1 MTPEEAKIEEEIR
14 IGEDKKWCREHLE
27 ATNNRIA
34 VEELAIKRLL
44 EIVLES
50 PLDSNICI
58 STCEDLLETAI
69 KDLAELYGTR
79 KYYIEKLEKLDVRK
93 KGGDQ

>member
-1 MTPEEAKIEEEIR
+1 MTPEENQIET
-14 IGEDKKWCREHLE
+14 DKKWYREHLE
-27 ATNNRIA
+27 ETDKRIV
-34 VEELAIKRLL
+34 VEELAVRRLL

-50 PLDSNICI
+50 PQDSNICI

-79 KYYIEKLEKLDVRK
+79 KYYIEKLEKLDVWNE
-93 KGGDQ
+93 GGDQ